1 MRSQRGKEAKTQP
14 LEKKQGGR
22 INRPPTARGRGNQWH
37 DQGNRIGHR
46 KHQPSAMMDTENGQ
60 VPV

>member
-1 MRSQRGKEAKTQP
+1 MRSQRGKEVKTQP
-14 LEKKQGGR
+14 LEKKPGGR
-22 INRPPTARGRGNQWH
+22 RSRPSTARGRGNRWY

-46 KHQPSAMMDTENGQ
+46 KHQPSGMMATENGQ